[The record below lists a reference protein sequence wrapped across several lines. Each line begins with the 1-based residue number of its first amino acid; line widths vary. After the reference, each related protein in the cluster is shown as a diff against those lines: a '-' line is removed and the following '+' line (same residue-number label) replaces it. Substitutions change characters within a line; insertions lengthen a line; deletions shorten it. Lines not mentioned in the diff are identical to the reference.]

1 MQRRV
6 GMLDRVAGLLV
17 GFAFI
22 IIGMLLLVLGL
33 TFLPVLGIIMAL
45 PVMRMSVSF
54 LIPAVSSDAAEE
66 RVYRL
71 PYMAKAA

>member
-22 IIGMLLLVLGL
+22 IIGMLFLLLGL

-45 PVMRMSVSF
+45 PVMRMSLSF

>member
-6 GMLDRVAGLLV
+6 GILDRVASLLV

-22 IIGMLLLVLGL
+22 IIGMLLLLLGL

-45 PVMRMSVSF
+45 PVMQMSVSF
-54 LIPAVSSDAAEE
+54 LIPEVSPDVADE

-71 PYMAKAA
+71 PYMVKAA

>member
-1 MQRRV
+1 MQTRV

-54 LIPAVSSDAAEE
+54 LIPALSSDAAGD

-71 PYMAKAA
+71 PYMAKAT